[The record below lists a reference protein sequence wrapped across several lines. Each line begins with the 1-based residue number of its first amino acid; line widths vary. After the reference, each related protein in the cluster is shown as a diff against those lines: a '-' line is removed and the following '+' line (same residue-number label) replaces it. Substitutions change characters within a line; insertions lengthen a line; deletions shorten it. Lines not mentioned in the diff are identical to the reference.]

1 MGEYELWKFSHL
13 LMFVFWLGTDM
24 GVFICAK
31 KSTDPRYSFETRVTL
46 LTTALWIELLPRTMW
61 KFALPLGAMLS
72 RELGLLEL
80 GNASM
85 AALWLLC
92 TVWWVISV
100 GSVVYGEQ
108 PLGPKLGK
116 INNVIIGIVGIS
128 LIALAISNAN
138 GTGPFN
144 PDAGWLLWKV
154 GLFGAVNL
162 MILIMLLVFEPMGE
176 AFGRLAV
183 EGSKPE
189 IEQTIKTVMNR
200 SIVTIWSTYAM
211 ILFIAFIGTTKFI
224 G

>member
-1 MGEYELWKFSHL
+1 MAEYEIWKFLHL

-31 KSTDPRYSFETRVTL
+31 KSTDPRYSFETRITL

-61 KFALPLGAMLS
+61 KAALPLGAMLS
-72 RELGLLEL
+72 QNLGLLDISS
-80 GNASM
+80 ASM
-85 AALWLLC
+85 ALLWIFSIG
-92 TVWWVISV
+92 WWAISA
-100 GSVVYGEQ
+100 GSVVFGEK

-116 INNVIIGIVGIS
+116 INNVIIGIVGVA
-128 LIALAISNAN
+128 LIALALLNAQ

-144 PDAGWLLWKV
+144 PAAGWLLWKV
-154 GLFGAVNL
+154 GLFGLVNL
-162 MILIMLLVFEPMGE
+162 MILVMLVVFEPIGP

-189 IEQTIKTVMNR
+189 IEQTITAVMNR

-211 ILFIAFIGTTKFI
+211 IAFIAFIGTTKFI